1 MRHQNQNNQDD
12 QRSIGSIGYIGS
24 NIGYMGSMT
33 MEYPYEHQ
41 NSHFQ
46 LWKPFFPRGEAPPP
60 YEEAISM
67 AQNESLNTQ
76 AACTVSVATSHRT
89 LPMNVCN
96 NTTTDNSDLSSAMPV
111 NNNPITSNT
120 TNLINININNAGNI
134 TAVATGENHLIQSNG
149 NYLSA
154 TPNNTL
160 PRNASNAITEQ
171 DLVNRAGSIT
181 FTPAINNCSNS
192 DLTVNS
198 SSMRDIPCTLQN
210 CDLNTSCSL
219 IRSSSSLSSTGGTI
233 IGSGGCYSA
242 PSTMKMNQQNQTS
255 NQSLAQILATNQSTQ
270 NLYEHWNSIDCIGS
284 GQVSQTILP
293 PPLFD
298 TNCTTTGNFN
308 QCYEIQ
314 NHPGNYCTLSAI
326 EMPKMPSSSKRLHRT
341 IPKHFT
347 MSSPSSSAV
356 LSNEISQSSI
366 RSNSSSINNNSN
378 TSNNEQNKKPS
389 CQCPVQHVPMTYMQ
403 FSSAQVAQTPP
414 QPSHQMQELQQ
425 SHQSQQQQSHHHQQQ
440 QQQQQTSSY
449 TQQQRHQ
456 HSIYMSG
463 SKKNNVIKSTTF
475 PSAMNVQN
483 MSTSAG
489 GKIQTITNASELL
502 GIGTEVLQTTATTH
516 IDMSASIIA
525 ASNSGTLRRSSHKSL
540 SNASSM
546 AGSSNINVM
555 PTTPNKK
562 SIATISVAQSPLQ
575 QAAVGAGGY
584 FSTTAPQQM
593 TKIDG
598 KTQQI
603 HSILKNKNATS
614 CHINVI
620 NVTDGCSIE
629 QNPILPPKM
638 YKTNSGKYSITPTNS
653 GPPTPGSS
661 KQIHTITR
669 PNELTSTASQFTLL
683 SINGSG
689 SGGGNSQKYQQQSPQ
704 YHQQPTQLRTN
715 IQGTL
720 YNTKS
725 LPRVAAH
732 GCENEKTRLSYS
744 SSNSSN
750 RGGGDQQQQS
760 SHQQQQLQQQ
770 QQQSTSNYST
780 NTLPKN
786 HHQQQSA
793 SQQVYGK
800 VTNPSRSV
808 LNDVVNK
815 VPSVIMLPCL
825 PTQQQSLPQS
835 ANNQMK
841 VVGSNVNSSGSGCG
855 VSLSMLK
862 TSSSKDNLCDSGSNN
877 DDRMLRETVVGS
889 VCHSQNSTLK
899 RSKSK
904 KEAHNANEKVISSK
918 GSVSSSVA
926 ASHHDKIVGSC
937 TGNMSCM
944 SSNQKCIDKPLPVL
958 TTSTNCTNPKEHFLP
973 NETSL
978 DDDYLSECE
987 NCKTAGTGS
996 RYYLDDEE
1004 IDEPIETM
1012 TLQRKL
1018 MNENDEND
1026 QQNYY
1031 RVSSTLPTNTN
1042 KKTPVIKN
1050 REPWFTTIP
1059 ASSSSD
1065 EETLA
1070 E

>member
-12 QRSIGSIGYIGS
+12 QRSIGSIGYIGG

-67 AQNESLNTQ
+67 AQTESLNTQ
-76 AACTVSVATSHRT
+76 AASCTVSVATSTHRT

-96 NTTTDNSDLSSAMPV
+96 NTTTDNTDLSAIPVV

-160 PRNASNAITEQ
+160 PRHANTANANLEQ

-181 FTPAINNCSNS
+181 FNPAISNCSNS
-192 DLTVNS
+192 DLTVN

-219 IRSSSSLSSTGGTI
+219 IRSTSSLSSTGGTI

-242 PSTMKMNQQNQTS
+242 PSTMKINQQNQTS

-270 NLYEHWNSIDCIGS
+270 NLYEHWNSIDCLGTGTI
-284 GQVSQTILP
+284 SQTILP

-298 TNCTTTGNFN
+298 TNCTTATNGNYN

-326 EMPKMPSSSKRLHRT
+326 EMPKMPSSSSKRLHRT

-347 MSSPSSSAV
+347 MSSPSSSV
-356 LSNEISQSSI
+356 MLNNEMTQNTMRNNGGSIISSGGS
-366 RSNSSSINNNSN
+366 SNSNNS
-378 TSNNEQNKKPS
+378 EHNKKSS

-403 FSSAQVAQTPP
+403 FSSSGQVTQSPLP
-414 QPSHQMQELQQ
+414 MSSQPIQEI
-425 SHQSQQQQSHHHQQQ
+425 QQQQV
-440 QQQQQTSSY
+440 QQQQQTY
-449 TQQQRHQ
+449 AQQQRHQ
-456 HSIYMSG
+456 QHSAIYMSSSGG

-483 MSTSAG
+483 VSASAS
-489 GKIQTITNASELL
+489 GKIQTITNSNEIL
-502 GIGTEVLQTTATTH
+502 GADMLQAAAATTH
-516 IDMSASIIA
+516 IDMGASII
-525 ASNSGTLRRSSHKSL
+525 SSGSGTLRRSHKAL
-540 SNASSM
+540 SNSSSVSGSGM
-546 AGSSNINVM
+546 AM

-562 SIATISVAQSPLQ
+562 SIATISVAQSPIPQ
-575 QAAVGAGGY
+575 STVGATGY
-584 FSTTAPQQM
+584 FTPTPL
-593 TKIDG
+593 TKLDG
-598 KTQQI
+598 KPQQI
-603 HSILKNKNATS
+603 HSILKNKNSAS

-620 NVTDGCSIE
+620 NVTDACNLE

-638 YKTNSGKYSITPTNS
+638 YKNNNGKYSITPTNS
-653 GPPTPGSS
+653 GPSTPGS

-669 PNELTSTASQFTLL
+669 PNELTTSSSQFTLL
-683 SINGSG
+683 SINGSASGGSNSG
-689 SGGGNSQKYQQQSPQ
+689 SGNNGNNSNGGSAQQKYQQQ

-725 LPRVAAH
+725 LPRAH
-732 GCENEKTRLSYS
+732 GCESEKNRLTNYS
-744 SSNSSN
+744 SASY
-750 RGGGDQQQQS
+750 RE
-760 SHQQQQLQQQ
+760 QQQ
-770 QQQSTSNYST
+770 QQQSNSNYST

-786 HHQQQSA
+786 HHQQQPA
-793 SQQVYGK
+793 SQQIYGK
-800 VTNPSRSV
+800 VTNPSRSL

-815 VPSVIMLPCL
+815 VPSVIMLPL
-825 PTQQQSLPQS
+825 PSQQQQLHQSSSS
-835 ANNQMK
+835 AN
-841 VVGSNVNSSGSGCG
+841 VNTSTNNNN
-855 VSLSMLK
+855 LSKGGGISMIKK
-862 TSSSKDNLCDSGSNN
+862 TSSKDNLCDSNN
-877 DDRMLRETVVGS
+877 DDRTTHSGS
-889 VCHSQNSTLK
+889 ACHSQNSTLK
-899 RSKSK
+899 RTKSK
-904 KEAHNANEKVISSK
+904 KEIVNANEKLISSK
-918 GSVSSSVA
+918 SSASSSI
-926 ASHHDKIVGSC
+926 SHHSEKIVIGTC
-937 TGNMSCM
+937 II
-944 SSNQKCIDKPLPVL
+944 NQKCIEKPLPVL

-1012 TLQRKL
+1012 TLQRKI

-1042 KKTPVIKN
+1042 KKAPVIKN